1 MNKAALI
8 EALAS
13 KNNLTKKQVEEIL
26 DSMLETI
33 TASLKNSEEVVLT
46 GFGTF
51 SAKTRHAR
59 MGVNPQN
66 PSERIEIPEVIIPK
80 FKAGKAL
87 KDALKGKADAAP
99 APAETSEPEMPSEP
113 ETEE

>member
-8 EALAS
+8 EAVAS
-13 KNNLTKKQVEEIL
+13 KTRLTKKQVDEIIETSL
-26 DSMLETI
+26 DTIMETL
-33 TASLKNSEEVVLT
+33 SKGEEVTLA

-51 SAKTRHAR
+51 SAKLRHAR

-66 PSERIEIPEVIIPK
+66 PKERIQIPEVTIPK

-87 KDALKGKADAAP
+87 KDILKKK
-99 APAETSEPEMPSEP
+99 
-113 ETEE
+113 